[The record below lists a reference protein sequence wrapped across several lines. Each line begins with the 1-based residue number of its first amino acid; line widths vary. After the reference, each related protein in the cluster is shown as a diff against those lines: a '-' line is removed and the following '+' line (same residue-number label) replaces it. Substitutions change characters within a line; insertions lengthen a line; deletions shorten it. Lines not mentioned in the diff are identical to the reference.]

1 MRAEVVRP
9 HANWG
14 PRISAIPIAS
24 TEGLLDVGI
33 YRGNVNSD
41 VFLDFVHDH
50 LAPNVNPFNGIN
62 PRSIVVMDNAA
73 IHHTADVVR
82 AINAT
87 GALLVYLP
95 PYSPDFMPCEG
106 IISQVKSWIRE
117 NDQEW
122 RMCDQPENMVMEGFL
137 SVFDEQVR
145 NYIRHSEYL

>member
-1 MRAEVVRP
+1 MK
-9 HANWG
+9 
-14 PRISAIPIAS
+14 
-24 TEGLLDVGI
+24 T
-33 YRGNVNSD
+33 
-41 VFLDFVHDH
+41 
-50 LAPNVNPFNGIN
+50 
-62 PRSIVVMDNAA
+62 DNAA

-137 SVFDEQVR
+137 RIFDEQVR

>member
-1 MRAEVVRP
+1 MK
-9 HANWG
+9 
-14 PRISAIPIAS
+14 
-24 TEGLLDVGI
+24 T
-33 YRGNVNSD
+33 
-41 VFLDFVHDH
+41 
-50 LAPNVNPFNGIN
+50 
-62 PRSIVVMDNAA
+62 DNAA

-87 GALLVYLP
+87 GGLLVYLP

-106 IISQVKSWIRE
+106 IFLQVKAWIRE

-137 SVFDEQVR
+137 NVSDEEVR